1 MPAWSDRCDWF
12 GRSAE
17 SVSVDSAGMSH
28 RRWSRDLPVRKPTTN
43 TLTLT
48 CVAAALVGSLMV
60 QPASADSLERQID
73 KIESKVSLLEQQ
85 AEVAAEAYN
94 GAVISLRRI
103 DAKKAALERR
113 IASAT
118 RSMGKLQRSID
129 AMAAQAYRAGTVST
143 TAQLL
148 LSNRPQDFLDRS
160 TTLSIVA
167 GNQAAQLRA
176 VNSLRLGLATSR
188 AELAAIRK
196 ERSAVY
202 RTMKAKRDQ
211 VSAKL
216 AQAQKVLRGLQG
228 KARKIYQARL
238 AKRRAAQAAAAKK
251 ARKQWS
257 NAKLSA
263 SKAPSAAARRAVTY
277 ALKQV
282 GKPYIA
288 FMAGERAFDCSG
300 LTQAAYRHA
309 GVSLPHFSRAQQH
322 RGKRISWSKMK
333 PGDLMFFFGRG
344 AHHVAM
350 YIGGGKMV
358 HAENPRSDV
367 TITSIYAPWYR
378 SRFSG
383 AVRVAGK

>member
-1 MPAWSDRCDWF
+1 MS
-12 GRSAE
+12 RSRRNPHWIG
-17 SVSVDSAGMSH
+17 VSA
-28 RRWSRDLPVRKPTTN
+28 
-43 TLTLT
+43 
-48 CVAAALVGSLMV
+48 VAVALIGSLLV
-60 QPASADSLERQID
+60 QPAAADSLERQID
-73 KIESKVSLLEQQ
+73 KIESKVSTLERQ

-94 GAVISLRRI
+94 GAVINLRRI
-103 DAKKAALERR
+103 DSKKATLERR

-118 RSMGKLQRSID
+118 RSMG
-129 AMAAQAYRAGTVST
+129 
-143 TAQLL
+143 QLL
-148 LSNRPQDFLDRS
+148 LSNRPQEFLDRS

-167 GNQAAQLRA
+167 GNQAAQLRT

-188 AELAAIRK
+188 AELTAIRK
-196 ERSAVY
+196 QRSAVY
-202 RTMKAKRDQ
+202 RMMKVKRDQ
-211 VSAKL
+211 VTAKL

-238 AKRRAAQAAAAKK
+238 AKRRAEQAAAAKK

-257 NAKLSA
+257 NAKLVA

-277 ALKQV
+277 ALKQI

-300 LTQAAYRHA
+300 LTQAAYKHA

-322 RGKRISWSKMK
+322 RGKRISWAKMK

-383 AVRVAGK
+383 AV